1 MDDSLAKTMGLLPYS
16 LDEGA
21 TEAEA
26 ALNALEP
33 GADADVSVKQLEK
46 SFYRL
51 GSAARGILR

>member
-1 MDDSLAKTMGLLPYS
+1 MDDSLAKTMGLLPCS
-16 LDEGA
+16 LEEGA

-33 GADADVSVKQLEK
+33 GADADVSVKELEK